1 MRTPVFQKLG
11 LPRGFD
17 CSAVSPLPFKDPV
30 HTLAQA
36 STCPVFAISAALDTG
51 TKRSLSQGEFCQS
64 GCIRHKKFCSR
75 AFSDKREHKG
85 NILLKNT
92 RSVGEEV
99 LSSSM
104 VWVGFITLRSH
115 FTELVS

>member
-1 MRTPVFQKLG
+1 MGVPGIKNFV
-11 LPRGFD
+11 
-17 CSAVSPLPFKDPV
+17 
-30 HTLAQA
+30 
-36 STCPVFAISAALDTG
+36 
-51 TKRSLSQGEFCQS
+51 
-64 GCIRHKKFCSR
+64 
-75 AFSDKREHKG
+75 REHFLTKENIKE